1 MYTQFSTL
9 WLLFVTLLN
18 NVMQFCD
25 FNNKPEDV
33 CKVISDLQSVGE
45 KYDSFGKNSCLLVI
59 LCVYSSYHINFEC
72 VVHFHRDGF
81 TLFHNVSNAH
91 LYNTCTCAFRN
102 SSHLLT
108 QMYNTYVCVQKPM
121 VYIYM

>member
-1 MYTQFSTL
+1 
-9 WLLFVTLLN
+9 
-18 NVMQFCD
+18 MQFCD
-25 FNNKPEDV
+25 FNSKPEDV

-72 VVHFHRDGF
+72 VVHFYRDGF

-91 LYNTCTCAFRN
+91 LYNTCT
-102 SSHLLT
+102 
-108 QMYNTYVCVQKPM
+108 
-121 VYIYM
+121 YIHSEVSLIY